1 MTAQA
6 GIPRA
11 LVLSTDLYLY
21 RKGIKNSV
29 SSFSLV
35 SQCQAKSNSYTIE
48 SNRLSEIT
56 FTIVEQKYGRWS
68 VTNAE
73 TNLFSPL
80 ILRPKHFYQ
89 LCQECPLLYSQA
101 ILFYVTKRR
110 FQNGVQVIYNPC

>member
-1 MTAQA
+1 M
-6 GIPRA
+6 
-11 LVLSTDLYLY
+11 
-21 RKGIKNSV
+21 
-29 SSFSLV
+29 V

-48 SNRLSEIT
+48 SNRLSEIA
-56 FTIVEQKYGRWS
+56 FIIVEQKYGRWS

-110 FQNGVQVIYNPC
+110 FQNGVQVIYALWE